1 MAAFRMGIPKRYPGD
16 KRPKMVIERSV
27 IFTPFIKKC
36 EQDLKHKY
44 NLLFMLV
51 HVGVHPYCIFSLK
64 WFNEAGHL

>member
-1 MAAFRMGIPKRYPGD
+1 MAAFRMGISKRYPGD

-36 EQDLKHKY
+36 EQDLKYKY
-44 NLLFMLV
+44 NPPFMLV
-51 HVGVHPYCIFSLK
+51 HVGIHPYCIFSLK